1 MTTPLICL
9 LIVVFIPIVLAGTGG
24 YFRFRQLGSLD
35 NNNPREQ
42 VRELTGA
49 GARVYAAQQN
59 AWEATAIFTAAV
71 VAAHLLEAEPGMSAT
86 LAMAFVAFRVLHPIF
101 YIADIA
107 PLRSIVFG
115 GAVVSAVWLFVLGA

>member
-71 VAAHLLEAEPGMSAT
+71 VAAHLLEAEPGMSAM
-86 LAMAFVAFRVLHPIF
+86 LAIAFVAFRVLHPIF

-107 PLRSIVFG
+107 PLRSICFL

>member
-9 LIVVFIPIVLAGTGG
+9 LIVIFIPFVLAGTGG
-24 YFRFRQLGSLD
+24 YFRVKQLGSLD

-59 AWEATAIFTAAV
+59 AWEATALFTAAV
-71 VAAHLLEAEPGMSAT
+71 VAAYLLEADPGMSAT
-86 LAMAFVAFRVLHPIF
+86 LAIAFVAFRVLHPIF

-107 PLRSIVFG
+107 PLRSLTFL
-115 GAVVSAVWLFVLGA
+115 GALVSAVWLFVLGA